1 MTITLQVA
9 LTALL
14 TMPLNLATM
23 WDQVA
28 TARLAARVKAMR
40 DAGEPTTMAELA
52 KAYPDP
58 PKGQNAAP
66 LFNQAF
72 KLMKE
77 RGDDDAGDLPLVGTG
92 EMPDVAADFPPDL
105 LADIQAYLRDNAK
118 IIELLRKGAELEGC
132 KFDLDFTK
140 GPGMLLP
147 HLSSMR
153 QAARLLALEA
163 IVRTETAK
171 PDAAAES
178 LRTTLRLGRALRREP
193 VLITTLVRIACDA
206 IAVGQVERW
215 VSRSAPSPRA
225 LQRVEETLR
234 AEADPSIL
242 KQVFLGERCFGM
254 DIYQTYVLKPGG
266 ADTLRLLGAPD
277 PHAWGLLRLVPR
289 AYFKSD
295 MVNYIDLMNA
305 YVAAVHKPYPE
316 SFVAGGR
323 VGRELEEKLTKSPA
337 RIYVVSRM
345 ILPALGRVFSTA
357 QRHMAQLDS
366 ARLGLAALRYKAAHK
381 RLPDTLDA
389 LVPDFIEA
397 VPPDPFDGK
406 PLRYRKEK
414 GGFVIYALGENG
426 ADDAG
431 DIERVNGK
439 HPDVGFRVRLPKA
452 QF

>member
-1 MTITLQVA
+1 MPVTIQVA

-14 TMPLNLATM
+14 TLPLNLATM
-23 WDQVA
+23 WDHVA

-40 DAGEPTTMAELA
+40 DAGEPTTMVELA
-52 KAYPDP
+52 KTYPDP

-77 RGDDDAGDLPLVGTG
+77 RGDDDADHLPIVGTVKL
-92 EMPDVAADFPPDL
+92 PAADDDFPPDM
-105 LADIQAYLRDNAK
+105 LAAIQDYLRGNAA
-118 IIELLRKGAELEGC
+118 ILDLLRKGAERQGC
-132 KFDLDFTK
+132 KFDLNFEA

-153 QAARLLALEA
+153 QGARLFALEA
-163 IVRTETAK
+163 IVRTETGK

-178 LRTTLRLGRALRREP
+178 LRTAFRLGHALRREP
-193 VLITTLVRIACDA
+193 VLITALVRVACDA
-206 IAVGQVERW
+206 IAVGQVQRW
-215 VSRSAPSPRA
+215 ASRSAPSPKA
-225 LQRVEETLR
+225 LLRVEQALR
-234 AEADPSIL
+234 AEADPTFL

-266 ADTLRLLGAPD
+266 PNITQMMGAND
-277 PHAWGLLRLVPR
+277 PHAEMILRLVPR

-295 MVNYIDLMNA
+295 MVNYIDLMNT
-305 YVAAVHKPYPE
+305 YVDATRKPYPE

-323 VGRELEEKLTKSPA
+323 VGRELEKKFTTTPA
-337 RIYVVSRM
+337 RFYIVSSM
-345 ILPALGRVFSTA
+345 IMPALGRVFTVS

-366 ARLGLAALRYKAAHK
+366 ARTALAALRYKAAHK

-397 VPPDPFDGK
+397 VPPDPFNGK
-406 PLRYRKEK
+406 PLRYRKEA
-414 GGFVIYALGENG
+414 GGFVVYALGENG
-426 ADDAG
+426 TDDAG
-431 DIERVNGK
+431 DIDRVHGK
-439 HPDVGFRVRLPKA
+439 HPDVGFRVRVPKA